1 MATLKINWSTIITQ
15 SITMLVAGVLLA
27 AATFLWNNT
36 QNNRNMIKDNFASS
50 ELNLKITEEKLV
62 NKIAILEVELK
73 FQKMFIN
80 ELVEKLNSK
89 DIDLNSLEN
98 LETVEF
104 NEESKKNEIEKI
116 SKELLYEI
124 DVRQQPLNLPSNK

>member
-36 QNNRNMIKDNFASS
+36 QNNRNMIKDNFTSS

-98 LETVEF
+98 LGTVEF